1 VSADATCRIIESVG
15 KQKTPA
21 SSPVPCTSSASS
33 ETAEAPEAPFNA
45 WNALA
50 PALSPETQIQALK
63 QALSRE
69 TDDRRRAECMAH
81 IQSDAAQTALDL
93 LVREPDVAG
102 FFRLFTRSLVEQSES
117 HACGVFLLD
126 DDGQSC
132 DLWMAWVG
140 SAWFTREDRNSDH
153 WRALTMPGDSMS
165 EHLYGYTPG
174 WSKSIEYS
182 GDDARLPEAVR
193 EFHQSVDVDS
203 LIVAPLVLPTRNLG
217 WVALATKATSECEV
231 HWRKAVVEAMARQAT
246 LALHQSRLSEQ
257 SRVEIRRQA
266 VLEERNRIARDI
278 HDSLAQG
285 FAAILMQLQATQ
297 RSAHTLPASVSK
309 TIEVAVDLARSHMI
323 EARRSVSALRPQ
335 RCEAEDIGVALT
347 RLTDLARRTTDVP
360 IDLIVDELPAFGGGV
375 EPEIIGIA
383 QEALTNAVRHSRA
396 KKISV
401 HASAVRGV
409 GFRMSIADDGRGV
422 AKERRNTGFGMTS
435 MQERADR
442 IGASLTIVTAP
453 RSGTEVVLAWEPP
466 QFSIPH
472 ETRVRRETVESI

>member
-1 VSADATCRIIESVG
+1 VSA
-15 KQKTPA
+15 P
-21 SSPVPCTSSASS
+21 PCSSSASS
-33 ETAEAPEAPFNA
+33 EAPDPPFGA

-50 PALSPETQIQALK
+50 PELSPEAQIAALK

-102 FFRLFTRSLVEQSES
+102 FFRLFTKSLVEQSES

-126 DDGQSC
+126 DDGERC

-140 SAWFTREDRNSDH
+140 NAWYTRESRDSEH
-153 WRALTMPGDSMS
+153 WRTLTLPGDSMS
-165 EHLYGYTPG
+165 AHLYAYTPG
-174 WSKSIEYS
+174 WSKSIEYT
-182 GDDARLPEAVR
+182 GEDVRLPEAVR
-193 EFHQSVDVDS
+193 AFHRSVDVDS

-217 WVALATKATSECEV
+217 WVALATKATSDCEV
-231 HWRKAVVEAMARQAT
+231 QWRTAVVEAMARQAT

-285 FAAILMQLQATQ
+285 FAAILMQLQAAQ
-297 RSAHTLPASVSK
+297 RSALSLPSNVAK

-347 RLTDLARRTTDVP
+347 RLTDLARLTTEVP
-360 IDLIVDELPAFGGGV
+360 IELVVDELPMFGGGV

-401 HASAVRGV
+401 HASAVRNV
-409 GFRMSIADDGRGV
+409 GFRMSVADDGRGI

-466 QFSIPH
+466 QFSIPL
-472 ETRVRRETVESI
+472 ETRARRETVESI